1 MRESHRLWMRVCDLT
16 EQADA
21 EIDPLAEAWL
31 RKDIERVR
39 VDWFNAVE
47 QEKKDRPWQIAHGV
61 LIALFGVLIIAIF
74 AAVCA
79 DVIAGLVK

>member
-39 VDWFNAVE
+39 VDWFNAVD
-47 QEKKDRPWQIAHGV
+47 KLLTGG
-61 LIALFGVLIIAIF
+61 LFGILWIYDIVTIQDKVKDLNFEDFMRIA
-74 AAVCA
+74 
-79 DVIAGLVK
+79 